1 MKRVLFFTLV
11 LSMLTGAAFAEGG
24 HGAPGGPG
32 GPGGPED
39 HGFGGPAIVS
49 SDGTVYVTKASAT
62 TGSVDVVAI
71 RSTGATAWTATIAGG
86 GHIFLSNSN
95 LITVTDTKNS
105 DGSFTSTITAYS
117 AATGT
122 QAWTLTQAGRV
133 EPNGSFAG
141 GTYFN
146 VIVPPATQ
154 GGTPTRSLIA
164 VSNSGAL
171 LWSVSL

>member
-1 MKRVLFFTLV
+1 
-11 LSMLTGAAFAEGG
+11 MLTGAAFAEGG
-24 HGAPGGPG
+24 HGGPG
-32 GPGGPED
+32 GPGPGD
-39 HGFGGPAIVS
+39 HGFGGPAIIG

-62 TGSVDVVAI
+62 KGSVDVVAI
-71 RSTGATAWTATIAGG
+71 RSTGATAWTATIAKGG
-86 GHIFLSNSN
+86 RLSLSNGN
-95 LITVTDTKNS
+95 LITVADTKNT
-105 DGSFTSTITAYS
+105 DGSFTSVITAYS

-122 QAWTLTQAGRV
+122 QAWTLTQSGRV
-133 EPNGSFAG
+133 DPEGSFAG

-164 VSNSGAL
+164 VSNSGVL